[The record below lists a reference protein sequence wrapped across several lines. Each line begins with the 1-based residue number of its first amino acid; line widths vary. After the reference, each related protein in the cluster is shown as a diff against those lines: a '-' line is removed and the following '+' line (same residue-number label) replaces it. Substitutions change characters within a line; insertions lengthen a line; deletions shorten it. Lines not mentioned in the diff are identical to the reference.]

1 LRGGAPNA
9 RRDRADGLIKLGDS
23 DSLVSTKLRPP
34 CLRTNLV
41 ARPRLTEKLE
51 REPER
56 RLTLISAPAGFGKTA
71 LLGEWL
77 GGCAGGE
84 SSVAWIS
91 LDEGDNDPARF
102 LSYLVAA
109 LRSIE
114 EEIGEGVLSSLRAPG
129 YSQAEALT
137 GAFLNEL
144 ADFPGELAIIL
155 DDYHLIDSH
164 HVHGIVSFMLDRLPS
179 NVHLVIAS
187 RIDPPMPFAR
197 LRARGQIAEINA
209 ADLSFAQEEAAAFL
223 KDTMGLDLS
232 AEDVAALEERT
243 EGWIAGLQ
251 LAALSMRDRK
261 DVPGFVRAFSGSH
274 RDVLDFLSE
283 EVLERQS
290 ERIRSFLL
298 ETSILERLTGELCD
312 AVTDRDDGLEML
324 ETLER
329 ENLFIVALDD
339 ERRWYRYHHLFA
351 DFLHGRMKH
360 ERPERVKELHLRA
373 ASWYERNGWASEAVE
388 HALAAGEVEW
398 AAPLIEHNAQ
408 ALFQRGE
415 GATVDQWLTALPAEL
430 VRSRPRLSLARA
442 VWVLI
447 GGRVDE
453 VEPLLTDA
461 ERALATVDQPHELS
475 VDEAARGLANVPGT
489 VAMLRAELARQ
500 RGDVEHTIQ
509 FAQRAR
515 AYADEND
522 RHLCFFV
529 SWNLAVAKQM
539 QGRLG
544 EAEDAL
550 AELAADPY
558 VTGQHCYFAVRAY
571 YTLGQ
576 VQRAQGRLN
585 AALRTCRQGLELA
598 AEAARPV
605 LSAAGVAHVGVA
617 EVLHERNELDAAL
630 DHVTRGVALCRQ
642 LAYAQ
647 WLVTGLTALARIR
660 QARGDQAGALEAIG
674 EAERLVPNQESL
686 VDIIFPVAV
695 QRARL
700 LLAQGKVDDPARW
713 SAERGLGVEDEPSY
727 LRESEHLVLARV
739 LLAQDKPDQALRLLK
754 RLREEAQAA
763 GGSGSE
769 IEILTL
775 QALALREKGEKEQ
788 AVSTLTQALALAEP
802 EGYVRTFV
810 DEGPQMVALLSEV
823 LEAQQRGRL
832 HPLVS
837 AHYLRKLLAALERDA
852 SDAAPPGAD
861 LLEPLSDREL
871 EVLALVDAG
880 RTNQEIA
887 EELFVAKSTVKTHIK
902 NIYGKLDVRN
912 RTQALVRARELGLL

>member
-1 LRGGAPNA
+1 
-9 RRDRADGLIKLGDS
+9 
-23 DSLVSTKLRPP
+23 
-34 CLRTNLV
+34 
-41 ARPRLTEKLE
+41 
-51 REPER
+51 
-56 RLTLISAPAGFGKTA
+56 
-71 LLGEWL
+71 
-77 GGCAGGE
+77 
-84 SSVAWIS
+84 
-91 LDEGDNDPARF
+91 
-102 LSYLVAA
+102 
-109 LRSIE
+109 
-114 EEIGEGVLSSLRAPG
+114 
-129 YSQAEALT
+129 
-137 GAFLNEL
+137 
-144 ADFPGELAIIL
+144 
-155 DDYHLIDSH
+155 
-164 HVHGIVSFMLDRLPS
+164 
-179 NVHLVIAS
+179 
-187 RIDPPMPFAR
+187 
-197 LRARGQIAEINA
+197 
-209 ADLSFAQEEAAAFL
+209 
-223 KDTMGLDLS
+223 
-232 AEDVAALEERT
+232 
-243 EGWIAGLQ
+243 
-251 LAALSMRDRK
+251 
-261 DVPGFVRAFSGSH
+261 
-274 RDVLDFLSE
+274 
-283 EVLERQS
+283 
-290 ERIRSFLL
+290 
-298 ETSILERLTGELCD
+298 
-312 AVTDRDDGLEML
+312 
-324 ETLER
+324 
-329 ENLFIVALDD
+329 
-339 ERRWYRYHHLFA
+339 
-351 DFLHGRMKH
+351 
-360 ERPERVKELHLRA
+360 
-373 ASWYERNGWASEAVE
+373 
-388 HALAAGEVEW
+388 
-398 AAPLIEHNAQ
+398 
-408 ALFQRGE
+408 
-415 GATVDQWLTALPAEL
+415 
-430 VRSRPRLSLARA
+430 
-442 VWVLI
+442 
-447 GGRVDE
+447 
-453 VEPLLTDA
+453 
-461 ERALATVDQPHELS
+461 
-475 VDEAARGLANVPGT
+475 
-489 VAMLRAELARQ
+489 
-500 RGDVEHTIQ
+500 
-509 FAQRAR
+509 
-515 AYADEND
+515 
-522 RHLCFFV
+522 
-529 SWNLAVAKQM
+529 
-539 QGRLG
+539 
-544 EAEDAL
+544 
-550 AELAADPY
+550 
-558 VTGQHCYFAVRAY
+558 
-571 YTLGQ
+571 
-576 VQRAQGRLN
+576 
-585 AALRTCRQGLELA
+585 
-598 AEAARPV
+598 
-605 LSAAGVAHVGVA
+605 VAHVGVA